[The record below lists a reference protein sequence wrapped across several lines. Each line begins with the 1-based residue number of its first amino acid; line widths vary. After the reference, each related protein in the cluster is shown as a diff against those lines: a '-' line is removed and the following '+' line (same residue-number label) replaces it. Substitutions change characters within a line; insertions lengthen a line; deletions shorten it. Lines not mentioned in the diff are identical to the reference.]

1 MQFFCKIVLEIFVKF
16 ENLFITLLDKKRLG
30 KSRTRK
36 TENHG
41 GEIEFDGY
49 AEEIFRL

>member
-1 MQFFCKIVLEIFVKF
+1 
-16 ENLFITLLDKKRLG
+16 LLYKKDKD

-36 TENHG
+36 AGNHG